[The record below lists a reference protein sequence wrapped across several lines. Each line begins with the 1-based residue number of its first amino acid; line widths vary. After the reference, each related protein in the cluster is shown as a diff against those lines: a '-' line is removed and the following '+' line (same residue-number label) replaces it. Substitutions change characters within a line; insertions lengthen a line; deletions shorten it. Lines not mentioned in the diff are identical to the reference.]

1 MSSLMQRYGIDQ
13 AQLINIFQSHLENE
27 GLIFDGSE
35 HSLRLEKTSKRRYL
49 KTNHNSSKKKT
60 AWYIVDLDKEALHY
74 GWFHAGGA
82 NFSFYLYEYIKDHNL
97 KPGDVVYTEEQR
109 EEDLKRFLDNCRRQ
123 ERNLILSEAISLIYM
138 SFEWYRSHPI
148 TRPHKYCQRKMIT
161 DVRLRLYNAN
171 NFNKSELLT
180 YINEFYP
187 EQSNNSILQSKI
199 LELQPDLEMQPLRLN
214 KLLVKGNNIKN
225 EITFLQTIAEF
236 KNKKGED
243 KWSLRGVI
251 ANCSF
256 HFIFKGEWSDW
267 DGQRIILCEGLAT
280 GESIAEAIH
289 YSIPV
294 LVCFVAGNIGN
305 VARDIRVEFPHT
317 RIYFFAD
324 NDKRTASES
333 PINLN
338 PGIHAATNAAQEV
351 SGYLIIPTF
360 HLDDFSS
367 SDWNDFRVL
376 FGLEATTSTI
386 RYLMLHA
393 QFVPAILSA
402 HNRGFS
408 IQSLFYNLDP
418 LFHVTHSADTCPDV
432 WFNDVVVAYARTVQ
446 KGYTQ
451 LFDVEVVKDHF
462 HQSLK
467 EVSAANNR
475 VYLSVKSEE
484 CAALAVY
491 TKLVEACAR
500 RDALSI
506 IKRNIDLYVKYNLP
520 DRTLESIQSD
530 VESIMC
536 KFHER
541 TWVTNYLANLFEYY
555 SSIS

>member
-27 GLIFDGSE
+27 GFIFDGSE

-49 KTNHNSSKKKT
+49 KTNHSTSKKKT

-74 GWFHAGGA
+74 GWFHSGGA

-97 KPGDVVYTEEQR
+97 KPGDTVYTEEQR
-109 EEDLKRFLDNCRRQ
+109 QEDLKRFLDNCRRQ
-123 ERNLILSEAISLIYM
+123 ERNLVLSEAISLIYM

-161 DVRLRLYNAN
+161 DVRLRMYNPH
-171 NFNKSELLT
+171 NFKKPELLA

-187 EQSNNSILQSKI
+187 EHSGNTLLQSKI

-214 KLLVKGNNIKN
+214 KLLAKGNNIKDQ
-225 EITFLQTIAEF
+225 ITFLQTIAEF

-251 ANCSF
+251 ANGSF
-256 HFIFKGEWSDW
+256 AFIFKGDWSEW

-280 GESIAEAIH
+280 GESIAEAIN

-294 LVCFVAGNIGN
+294 LVCFVAGNVGN
-305 VARDIRVEFPHT
+305 VARDVRSTFPNV

-324 NDKRTASES
+324 NDKRTASQS
-333 PINLN
+333 PINHN
-338 PGIHAATNAAQEV
+338 PGIHAATSAAREV

-360 HLDDFSS
+360 HEDDFDS
-367 SDWNDFRVL
+367 SDWNDYRVL
-376 FGLEATTSTI
+376 FGLAAMTAAI
-386 RYLMLHA
+386 RALMMQA
-393 QFVPAILSA
+393 QFVPAILSL
-402 HNRGFS
+402 HNKGFS
-408 IQSLFYNLDP
+408 IQSLFYNQDP
-418 LFHVTHSADTCPDV
+418 LNKDQDSEDPCPAV
-432 WFNDVVVAYARTVQ
+432 WFNNVVLAYANTVK

-451 LFDVEVVKDHF
+451 LFDVEVVKEYF
-462 HQSLK
+462 HQSLL

-475 VYLSVKSEE
+475 VYPNVNNEE

-500 RDALSI
+500 SDAISI
-506 IKRNIDLYVKYNLP
+506 IKRNIDSYVKYNLP
-520 DRTLESIQSD
+520 DRTLDSIQAD
-530 VESIMC
+530 IELIMC
-536 KFHER
+536 KFYDR
-541 TWVTNYLANLFEYY
+541 TWVSNYLANLFEYY
-555 SSIS
+555 SSVS